1 MTVPKRRR
9 LLPALFLL
17 WVLLLLPLMQ
27 LGAFAHGYGHAAQA
41 TEASRTVQAPLAPDA
56 TQCEACLAFS
66 GVTGGIAG
74 AASIAAL
81 QAPDAVF
88 ELPCFAPTPRAV
100 ARLPYA
106 SRAPPY
112 VLA

>member
-9 LLPALFLL
+9 LLPALFFL
-17 WVLLLLPLMQ
+17 WGLLLPLMQ
-27 LGAFAHGYGHAAQA
+27 LGAFAHGYGHAARA
-41 TEASRTVQAPLAPDA
+41 AEASRTVQAPLAPNA

-74 AASIAAL
+74 VAGIAAL
-81 QAPDAVF
+81 QAPEAVF
-88 ELPCFAPTPRAV
+88 EQPCCSPTPRVV

-112 VLA
+112 ALA